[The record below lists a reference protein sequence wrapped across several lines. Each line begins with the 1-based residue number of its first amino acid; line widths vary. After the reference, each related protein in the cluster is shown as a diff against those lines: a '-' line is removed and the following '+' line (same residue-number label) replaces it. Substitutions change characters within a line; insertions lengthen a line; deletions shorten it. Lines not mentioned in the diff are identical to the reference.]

1 MATLHLV
8 NKAAAWA
15 DCEPL
20 LGPEDTALLI
30 EDGVYAALQALP
42 AGVQLHALVPDVEA
56 RGLAERLAPSVRLA
70 SFEDFVR
77 LVVGHARVL
86 SWTC

>member
-8 NKAAAWA
+8 NRAAAWA

-20 LGPEDTALLI
+20 LNPEDTVLLI
-30 EDGVYAALQALP
+30 EDGVYAALQALS
-42 AGVQLHALVPDVEA
+42 ASVQLQALEPDVCA
-56 RGLAERLAPSVRLA
+56 RGLVGRLPPNVRLA
-70 SFEDFVR
+70 SFDDFVR
-77 LVVGHARVL
+77 LVVDHDRVV